1 MSIDWRDRLA
11 RATFRGFE
19 FLTDSHETSGGRRL
33 AVHEFPGAEAPVVED
48 LGAKAPGYKLTAYFI
63 GPDYDLE
70 RNRFIDLL
78 TVPGASWLLH
88 PWLGELWVRA
98 QSWSIQESNDKGGY
112 CAISL
117 EFVPGGGADF
127 DLARNGQ
134 ATDFSDRTGW
144 SWGIAPDKVDVAAA
158 SIRKTADVAVATYTT
173 RPLSAAGMTAF
184 VATVSGKLEGLR
196 TVLAMATLP
205 LTWAGQ
211 VQNLIGG
218 IKGDIAALMA
228 LPGQYAAAL
237 RGLMDALG
245 LDAPD
250 EDLADTARP
259 RLVTRLAGEAVAA
272 AKGGAIDSSDMVVR
286 ANAAAEASLRGLLLT
301 TAAAGAALA
310 TYQADGDRDSALA
323 SVVEAIDALLPGLP
337 DPLFQAAAQMR
348 ADLITALLAQDLR
361 PAVTREIVGA
371 LPATVL
377 AHRLGVDETV
387 FLARNLVRHPLF
399 VRGRVYG

>member
-11 RATFRGFE
+11 RATFRDFE

-48 LGAKAPGYKLTAYFI
+48 LGAKAGVYKLNAYFI

-70 RNRFIDLL
+70 RNAFLFLLDL
-78 TVPGASWLLH
+78 PGADWLLH
-88 PWLGELWVRA
+88 PWLDLVWVHA
-98 QSWSIQESNDKGGY
+98 QSWSIQESNDKGGM
-112 CAISL
+112 CTVAV
-117 EFVPGGGADF
+117 EFVRATSQVMQGAS
-127 DLARNGQ
+127 Q

-144 SWGIAPDKVDVAAA
+144 SWGVAPDKVDVAAA

-211 VQNLIGG
+211 VQNLISG
-218 IKGDIAALMA
+218 IKGDFAALMA

-259 RLVTRLAGEAVAA
+259 RLVARLAGEAVAA

-310 TYQADGDRDSALA
+310 TYQAEGDRDSALA

-348 ADLITALLAQDLR
+348 ADLIAALLAQDLR